1 VTDTITRA
9 AAAIRSC
16 CDATAPSIG
25 IVLGSGLGGLVSHI
39 EHAKRVAFSELP
51 GLPVPATPGHAGAF
65 VYGMLCDREIV
76 AVAGRLHLYE
86 GVDPEAVGIP
96 IRILAALG
104 VRVLVLSNAAGG
116 IRSDLGPGTL
126 MLLSDHLDLTSRSPL
141 SPETRSVPET
151 RSAPRY
157 DVGLA
162 EAMRGAASAARV
174 HLAEGV
180 YAAML
185 GPSYETAAEIRML
198 AVLGADAV
206 GMSTVPEAIVAAS
219 LGLRVAAISCITN
232 HATGTSAET
241 LSHAE
246 VLAVTSRVAPQFER
260 VIRRFVSR
268 I

>member
-1 VTDTITRA
+1 MTDVITRA

-16 CDATAPSIG
+16 CDATAPTIG

-104 VRVLVLSNAAGG
+104 VRILVLSNAAGG
-116 IRSDLGPGTL
+116 IRPDLTPGTL
-126 MLLSDHLDLTSRSPL
+126 MLLSDHLDLTGRPPL
-141 SPETRSVPET
+141 MG
-151 RSAPRY
+151 RSAPTY
-157 DVGLA
+157 DVELA
-162 EAMRGAASAARV
+162 GAMRGAASAAGV
-174 HLAEGV
+174 MLSEGV

-198 AVLGADAV
+198 STLGADAV
-206 GMSTVPEAIVAAS
+206 GMSTVPEVIVAAS
-219 LGLRVAAISCITN
+219 LGMRVAAISCITN

-241 LSHAE
+241 LSHTE

-260 VIRRFVSR
+260 VIRRFVAR

>member
-39 EHAKRVAFSELP
+39 EHAKRVSFSELP

-76 AVAGRLHLYE
+76 AIAGRLHLYE
-86 GVDPEAVGIP
+86 GVDPAAVGIP

-104 VRVLVLSNAAGG
+104 VRILVLSNAAGG
-116 IRSDLGPGTL
+116 IRPDLTPGTL
-126 MLLSDHLDLTSRSPL
+126 MLLTDHLDLTGRSPL
-141 SPETRSVPET
+141 SPETR
-151 RSAPRY
+151 RMPRY

-162 EAMRGAASAARV
+162 GAMRGAASAARV
-174 HLAEGV
+174 MLSEGV

-198 AVLGADAV
+198 ATLGADAV
-206 GMSTVPEAIVAAS
+206 GMSTVPDAIVAAS

-260 VIRRFVSR
+260 VIRRFVAR